1 LSRPHVKLI
10 AVNKNANKIPG
21 EAESSVALAPA
32 NIKARR
38 YDYFSAIWFQWWSS
52 PARAQSIMAIAM
64 QHSIHPPS
72 SLAGENV

>member
-38 YDYFSAIWFQWWSS
+38 YDYFSAIWFQWC